1 MTATASAAPHT
12 PVMLAEVLAAFAPIA
27 GRLIADGT
35 FGAGGYAVALLEA
48 GAGRV
53 IGIDRDESVLSAA
66 SALVDRFRHRLVLVH
81 GDFGE
86 MVKLLG
92 DIGVASVDGVVFDL
106 GVSSMQLDSAARGF
120 SFRHDGPLDMR
131 MDTRAGPTAADLVNG
146 LPQAELAAILAD
158 YGEERA
164 ARRIARAIVEAR
176 RSAPLTTTG
185 QLASLCRRIVKAG
198 GDDGIDPATRTFQ
211 ALRIAVNDELGQL
224 DRGLQ
229 AAERLLR
236 PGGRLVVV
244 AFHSLEDRRVKTF
257 LKQRSGAAARP
268 SRHVP
273 TVVAA
278 APPSFRLITRR
289 AIRPSD
295 DEIRRNPRAR
305 SARLRAAERTA
316 APVWPDVTSER
327 RKAA

>member
-1 MTATASAAPHT
+1 MAGAAPHT

-48 GAGRV
+48 GAARI
-53 IGIDRDESVLSAA
+53 IGIDRDESALSAA
-66 SALVDRFRHRLVLVH
+66 SALVDRFPARLVLIH
-81 GDFGE
+81 GDFAE
-86 MVKLLG
+86 MVGLLANL
-92 DIGVASVDGVVFDL
+92 GVASVDGVVLDL
-106 GVSSMQLDSAARGF
+106 GVSSMQIDTAERGF

-131 MDTRAGPTAADLVNG
+131 MDRRAGPTAADLVNG
-146 LPQAELAAILAD
+146 LPQAELAAILAG

-164 ARRIARAIVEAR
+164 ARRVARAIVEAR
-176 RSAPLTTTG
+176 RNAPLTTTG
-185 QLASLCRRIVKAG
+185 QLASLCRRIVKTG

-224 DRGLQ
+224 DRGLH

-244 AFHSLEDRRVKTF
+244 AFHSLEDRRVKAF

-273 TVVAA
+273 TTAGPAA
-278 APPSFRLITRR
+278 APSFRLITRR
-289 AIRPSD
+289 TVRPSD